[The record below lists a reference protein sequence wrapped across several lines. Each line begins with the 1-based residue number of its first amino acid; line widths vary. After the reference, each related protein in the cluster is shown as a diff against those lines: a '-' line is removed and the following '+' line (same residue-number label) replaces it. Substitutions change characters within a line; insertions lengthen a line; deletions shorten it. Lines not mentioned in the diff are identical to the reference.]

1 MRSTLAIAKRIIQQ
15 FAHDKRTLGLLFFA
29 PMLVLWLLTV
39 LLGTGD
45 YVPRLAL
52 VDLPPQYQ
60 AYLEEQNCT
69 VTSTTAEHAEELLRG
84 NEVDA
89 VFFMG
94 ENQTLVIH
102 AEGSDSTK
110 TAACRKVAVEAMSAL
125 SDAASEQIKADI
137 EAKRAEVEQ
146 LQADAKAKQ
155 EEIRQAIAEKRA
167 QAERSATS
175 AQAEQAELKAE
186 LAGKLAKMAEVI
198 EELKRVVKSLV
209 AQLPP
214 DAQAQYAPLLQQL
227 ESTAFDPSSVQLP
240 EGGALDFDLGSALE
254 LDLELE
260 MPAIDLDFDFDMASY
275 LPVQGVEVTY
285 LHGNEQ
291 WKMFDFYGPV
301 FIGIFLFVFV
311 FITSGMS
318 LVNERSAGTMERF
331 LATPVRP
338 VQILGGY
345 VLGFGA
351 FAAVQAA
358 VVLWFCLS
366 CMHFPNEGSIALVIL
381 VAVLLALVSVT
392 MGLLVSGLARNAFQV
407 IQLMLVFVVP
417 QILLSGLFDLSVAPA
432 WMQVLSKCLPAQY
445 GVDALRAV
453 MLRGADLQAIGLDLA
468 VLAGFVLAF
477 FALAALRFRKKR
489 ARR

>member
-60 AYLEEQNCT
+60 AYLEEQDCT
-69 VTSTTAEHAEELLRG
+69 ITSTSAEQAEELLRG

-110 TAACRKVAVEAMSAL
+110 TAACRKVAVEAMSAM

-155 EEIRQAIAEKRA
+155 EELRQAIAEKRA
-167 QAERSATS
+167 QAERSAAS
-175 AQAEQAELKAE
+175 AQAAQAELRAE
-186 LAGKLAKMAEVI
+186 LEGKLAQLADVI
-198 EELKRVVKSLV
+198 EELKRVLKSMM

-214 DAQAQYAPLLQQL
+214 DVQGKYAPLLAQL

-240 EGGALDFDLGSALE
+240 SSGAPGIDLGSAL
-254 LDLELE
+254 DIDTELE
-260 MPAIDLDFDFDMASY
+260 IPAVDFDFEMASY

-445 GVDALRAV
+445 GMDALRAV
-453 MLRGADLQAIGLDLA
+453 MLRGAGLQAIGLDLA

-477 FALAALRFRKKR
+477 FALAALRFRKKK